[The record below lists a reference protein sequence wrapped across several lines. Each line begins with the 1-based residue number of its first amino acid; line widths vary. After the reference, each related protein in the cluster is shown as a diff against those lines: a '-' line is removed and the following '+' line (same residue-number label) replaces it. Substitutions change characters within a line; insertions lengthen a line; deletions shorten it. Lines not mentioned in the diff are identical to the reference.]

1 MYFFLLDFITEY
13 GAIKECLRA
22 SLEFRPS
29 SCLFPSVEQRLLL
42 FMINHYPVWRLLS
55 TAIGSLPWGAQSGQI
70 AVDPLMVNGPI
81 AVSLGIFLLGT
92 QISRLK
98 EPKVT
103 GMESKQLLVNYLG

>member
-1 MYFFLLDFITEY
+1 
-13 GAIKECLRA
+13 
-22 SLEFRPS
+22 
-29 SCLFPSVEQRLLL
+29 
-42 FMINHYPVWRLLS
+42 
-55 TAIGSLPWGAQSGQI
+55 
-70 AVDPLMVNGPI
+70 MVNGPI